1 MLAVDTNVI
10 VRLLAGDDATQSP
23 QARLVFSQNEVLI
36 MTTVLLETE
45 WVLRRVYQ
53 HDRRALSGMLRALM
67 GLPNV
72 RLENAERVAFALDRL
87 EAGADFADAL
97 HLSGAGDA
105 DAFATFD
112 RACVKASTPESV
124 PVQVL

>member
-10 VRLLAGDDATQSP
+10 VRLLAGDDASQSP
-23 QARLVFSQNEVLI
+23 RAKSVFAESEVLI
-36 MTTVLLETE
+36 ATTVLLETE
-45 WVLRRVYQ
+45 WVLRRVYR
-53 HDRRALSGMLRALM
+53 HDRSALSRMLRALV

-97 HLSGAGDA
+97 HLAA
-105 DAFATFD
+105 ATNAAAFVTFD
-112 RACVKASTPESV
+112 QALVKASTSESV
-124 PVQVL
+124 PVQLL